1 MTTKWTT
8 PEAGAALNDRHG
20 GRLYRMLAHV
30 RSLGP
35 YLAVGLLVPGGSAL
49 AALLGL
55 RDHRKENL

>member
-8 PEAGAALNDRHG
+8 AEAAAALNDRHG
-20 GRLYRMLAHV
+20 RRLYRMRAHV

-49 AALLGL
+49 AAVLWL
-55 RDHRKENL
+55 RDHRKGKL